1 MTSLELY
8 GLFAPFVL
16 CGLLWAWTRWLIND

>member
-8 GLFAPFVL
+8 GLLAPFIL
-16 CGLLWAWTRWLIND
+16 CGLLWAWSRWLLKD